1 MKKKILL
8 PVIGELS
15 LTHYE
20 IRFNFLRPKVK
31 TIL

>member
-1 MKKKILL
+1 MKKNSVTCYWRI
-8 PVIGELS
+8 V
-15 LTHYE
+15 TYE